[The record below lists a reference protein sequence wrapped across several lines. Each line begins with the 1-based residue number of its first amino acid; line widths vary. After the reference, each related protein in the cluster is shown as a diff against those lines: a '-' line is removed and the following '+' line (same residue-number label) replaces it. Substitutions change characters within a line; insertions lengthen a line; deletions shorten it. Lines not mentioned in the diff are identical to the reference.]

1 PLETAEPVRV
11 ARPAVGPGW
20 GVMLRHLPVT
30 LAILAITAAVAVWTG
45 LGRNLHALAW
55 LSFTP
60 VNSMGQLAASPDLG
74 QWWRLVSPIFMHFGI
89 MHLAFNALWYCELGR
104 RIELRSGSYWLLG
117 LTLLFALVSNY
128 AQWVFSGPTALF
140 GGLSGVLYGLL
151 GYCWL
156 YQLLAPNMHFDLPKG
171 VVIMML
177 AWLVFC
183 LSGIISV
190 LGVGAIPN
198 AAHVGGLGVGCI
210 WGAIDGRMARMR
222 GRGEGEPPRG
232 RKCACAG
239 SHRGR
244 CSYRSQAVVGAPSG
258 CENVLAR
265 FAPRA
270 VLLQGRNR
278 GRSTRP
284 GCENVLAR
292 FAPRAVLLQERNRG
306 RSTRPG
312 CEYVLAQVRTEGGA
326 PTGA

>member
-1 PLETAEPVRV
+1 MSKYRALACDLDEDLSRLIHFLRMQGVPHRVTEERGEQVIWTRSEADADLVRTPYRDGVPLETAEPVRV

-60 VNSMGQLAASPDLG
+60 VNSMDQLAASPDLG

-89 MHLAFNALWYCELGR
+89 MHLAFNALWYWELGR
-104 RIELRSGSYWLLG
+104 RIELRSGSFWLLG

-190 LGVGAIPN
+190 LGFGAIAN
-198 AAHVGGLGVGCI
+198 AAHVGGLVVGCI
-210 WGAIDGRMARMR
+210 CGVIAGGMQRMR
-222 GRGEGEPPRG
+222 G
-232 RKCACAG
+232 A
-239 SHRGR
+239 
-244 CSYRSQAVVGAPSG
+244 
-258 CENVLAR
+258 L
-265 FAPRA
+265 
-270 VLLQGRNR
+270 
-278 GRSTRP
+278 
-284 GCENVLAR
+284 
-292 FAPRAVLLQERNRG
+292 
-306 RSTRPG
+306 
-312 CEYVLAQVRTEGGA
+312 
-326 PTGA
+326 

>member
-1 PLETAEPVRV
+1 MSKYRALACDLDEDLSRLIHFLRMQGVPHRVTEERGEQVIWTRSEADADLVRTLYRDGVPLETAEPVRV

-89 MHLAFNALWYCELGR
+89 MHLAFNALWYWELGR
-104 RIELRSGSYWLLG
+104 RIELRSGSFWLLG

-171 VVIMML
+171 VVVMML

-190 LGVGAIPN
+190 LGFGAIAN
-198 AAHVGGLGVGCI
+198 AAHVGGLVVGCI
-210 WGAIDGRMARMR
+210 CGVIAGGMQRMR
-222 GRGEGEPPRG
+222 G
-232 RKCACAG
+232 AA
-239 SHRGR
+239 
-244 CSYRSQAVVGAPSG
+244 
-258 CENVLAR
+258 
-265 FAPRA
+265 
-270 VLLQGRNR
+270 
-278 GRSTRP
+278 
-284 GCENVLAR
+284 
-292 FAPRAVLLQERNRG
+292 
-306 RSTRPG
+306 
-312 CEYVLAQVRTEGGA
+312 
-326 PTGA
+326 